1 MITNETHLTMLNS
14 PLRKIH
20 ARVELHNG
28 STLAG
33 SFKHSDCLQSFEIDR
48 TGDESKF
55 FGYGIAQKM
64 TLKLLDRSR
73 EKNVAEGQALKVFYE
88 VDGSEVSPHP
98 PFYIG
103 SEYTRDENTN
113 DLSIVAYDRIYEAG
127 KHLISEADD
136 SSTFDVH
143 AVETLLSY
151 TIKCANII
159 GVSDLKFINVSEEA
173 FNLAYEEGAN
183 IEGSEKVREILDA
196 IAEATQTIYYIDNED
211 ALVFKRLSAD
221 GVDLYITK
229 SKYFKLESKPE
240 LTLSSLVCTNNL
252 GDGIVAKSEYVGA
265 TQYIRNN
272 PFLELRDDV
281 ATLLNA
287 ALSVV
292 AGFSLDQYSCT
303 WRGNYLLELGD
314 RIAIIT
320 KDNNTLFSYLLND
333 KLTYNGA
340 VSEESSWN
348 YIDNE
353 AESVKNPS
361 NLGDSLK
368 QTFATVDKV
377 NKEITIQAAKTDEIS
392 QEVASLKINTD
403 SINASVEQIE
413 TNLNNVLDGVNK
425 EIDEVK
431 KQVELGITAEDLTI
445 EVDKIINEGV
455 HSVKTTTGYKF
466 DDEGLTISKND
477 SEITTLITE
486 DGMRIAKNDEIVL
499 TANNQGVE
507 TINLTARQ
515 YLTIGR
521 NSRFEDY
528 QYNRTGCFFIGEGT
542 LWLVEE

>member
-28 STLAG
+28 STLAD

-173 FNLAYEEGAN
+173 FNLVYKEGAN

-196 IAEATQTIYYIDNED
+196 IAEATQTIYYIDSED

-240 LTLSSLVCTNNL
+240 LVLSSLVCTNNL

-377 NKEITIQAAKTDEIS
+377 NKEITMQAARITENSEQIG
-392 QEVASLKINTD
+392 VILMNTE
-403 SINASVEQIE
+403 SINLSIEQIQ
-413 TNLNNVLDGVNK
+413 TNINNNINNVNQSIK
-425 EIDEVK
+425 EIKE
-431 KQVELGITAEDLTI
+431 QVNMAITKDDLTI
-445 EVDKIINEGV
+445 EVNKALSDGID
-455 HSVKTTTGYKF
+455 SVKTSTGYRF
-466 DDEGLTISKND
+466 DDTGLTISKSD
-477 SEITTLITE
+477 SEINTTITE
-486 DGMRIAKNDEIVL
+486 DGMIVSKNDEDVL
-499 TANNQGVE
+499 VANNQGVDA
-507 TINLTARQ
+507 INLKVNQ
-515 YLTIGR
+515 YLIIGK

-528 QYNRTGCFFIGEGT
+528 DNYTRTGCFWVGLGGNS
-542 LWLVEE
+542 